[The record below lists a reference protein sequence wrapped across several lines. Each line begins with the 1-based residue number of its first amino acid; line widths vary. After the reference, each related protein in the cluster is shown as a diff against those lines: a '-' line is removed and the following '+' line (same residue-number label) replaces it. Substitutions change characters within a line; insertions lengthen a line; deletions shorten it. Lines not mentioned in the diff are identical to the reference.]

1 MARCRRLLYDD
12 LSWIVEELRELPTQ
26 SRQYADVPDD
36 PQYVWQYFA
45 EMYNAGTLVGIVS
58 EYHKSFILSYIGK
71 PWWAN
76 RVECNEMILW
86 VPAEFRG
93 GSIAYR
99 LIGEW
104 LNLIGNAYGNVSI
117 IRAGA
122 SLDITDNEHTLRLYE
137 KHGFT
142 RRGNGV
148 EMRL

>member
-1 MARCRRLLYDD
+1 LTYDD
-12 LSWIVEELRELPTQ
+12 LSWIVEELRALPTQ

-36 PQYVWQYFA
+36 PQYVWRYFA
-45 EMYNAGTLVGIVS
+45 EMQLNGSLAGIVS

-76 RVECNEMILW
+76 RTECNEMILW

-104 LNLIGNAYGNVSI
+104 RNYILNEYRQVHI

-122 SLDITDNEHTLRLYE
+122 SLDISDNDHTLRLYE

-142 RRGNGV
+142 RNGNGV